1 MSNTFIET
9 LKTEDIKKFNPYHDR
24 LGRFTTAGTAT
35 SVTYRPGAS
44 AAHDKAIQREKE
56 RMNEVMPTV
65 AQERTLKGIESR
77 TRNLK
82 KEQLRVVDAD
92 GNVILTKQGDKTSVE
107 FSVGEARD
115 NFYGNIV
122 IHNHPDGG
130 TFSTADIN
138 TLSYGAKEI
147 RVAAPEGT
155 YILRNMN
162 TDKGAKWWN
171 SKHAYDMREKLEG
184 TTESFKSNR
193 ELKKGIREKHTEKYR
208 AELDDLSEKGLKVIK
223 EGQDKGW
230 TIEQQRSA
238 IKPYTDRQDAIFA
251 DINKSVE
258 AEVRTAYT
266 KQYHD
271 WYVNN
276 AHEYG
281 LHYEFIPKTT
291 RTRKSMYEEI
301 ENISKSNGDVS
312 LDGEHNKV
320 IAEVTAEIM
329 SGIRDDMNYFALGN
343 LRG

>member
-1 MSNTFIET
+1 MSKTFIEIVKST
-9 LKTEDIKKFNPYHDR
+9 TVEKFNPYHDR
-24 LGRFTTAGTAT
+24 FGRFTTAGTAI

-44 AAHDKAIQREKE
+44 AAHDRAIEREKE
-56 RMNEVMPTV
+56 RMKEVMPTL

-82 KEQLRVVDAD
+82 KEQLRVVDED
-92 GNVILTKQGDKTSVE
+92 GNVILTKQGDKNSVE
-107 FSVGEARD
+107 FSVGEARE

-171 SKHAYDMREKLEG
+171 SKHSYDMKEKLEE
-184 TTESFKSNR
+184 TKDSFKSNR
-193 ELKKGIREKHTEKYR
+193 ELKKGIREKYTAKYR
-208 AELDDLSEKGLKVIK
+208 TELDELSEKGLKVIK
-223 EGQDKGW
+223 EGQEKGW
-230 TIEQQRSA
+230 TLEQQRSA

-258 AEVRTAYT
+258 IEVRTAYT

-281 LHYEFIPKTT
+281 LHYEFTPAKT

-301 ENISKSNGDVS
+301 DEINKSGGEVT
-312 LDGEHNKV
+312 LDAEDNKV
-320 IAEVTAEIM
+320 IADVTEEITADILEDLK
-329 SGIRDDMNYFALGN
+329 GHTLNA
-343 LRG
+343 